1 MAEQIKKNE
10 KVTLPHFK
18 NGPNLQFFTMTFPS
32 TVASKLTAT
41 AAGVRSPVV
50 AALDAIATVCTI
62 EIIGSLK
69 NSGTELTVGIVAIG
83 GDFPASPTQ
92 KWDGTNLESFAAY
105 LQRLVQ
111 ASGNLQSVNNGST
124 TVTAGILTAGAI

>member
-10 KVTLPHFK
+10 KVVIPHFK
-18 NGPNLQFFTMTFPS
+18 NGPTLQFFTLTFPS
-32 TVASKLTAT
+32 TVAAKLGAT

-50 AALDAIATVCTI
+50 AALDAIAQVCSI

-69 NSGTELTVGIVAIG
+69 NSGTELTVGVVAIG
-83 GDFPASPTQ
+83 GDFGSA
-92 KWDGTNLESFAAY
+92 KWDGTNTDTFAEHLED
-105 LQRLVQ
+105 LVQ
-111 ASGNLQSVNNGST
+111 ASGNLQSVNNAST

>member
-10 KVTLPHFK
+10 KVVIPHFK
-18 NGPNLQFFTMTFPS
+18 NGPTLQFFTITFPS
-32 TVASKLTAT
+32 TVASKLGAT

-50 AALDAIATVCTI
+50 AALDAIAQVCSI

-69 NSGTELTVGIVAIG
+69 NSGTELTVGVVALG
-83 GDFPASPTQ
+83 GNFGTDT
-92 KWDGTNLESFAAY
+92 WDGTNSETFAAH
-105 LQRLVQ
+105 LEDLVQ
-111 ASGNLQSVNNGST
+111 ASGNLQSVNNAST